1 MSPSIFSKPF
11 MLLDVFNLYHWFYSS
26 HIVNA
31 SPAVGQYDIS
41 KGLTT
46 QAKAALFPKDKRFKD
61 TG

>member
-1 MSPSIFSKPF
+1 

-31 SPAVGQYDIS
+31 IPAVGQYDIS

-46 QAKAALFPKDKRFKD
+46 QAKAALFPKDKRFKE